1 MAIDSTKLVKFGY
14 GFDASTSTTV
24 GMISF
29 DASAQAIYV
38 GDGSTANL
46 VTSSVKDATFEENIL
61 TITKI
66 DNNKITLNFTDVASA
81 KETMAIFTLLD
92 SSIKLLDSS
101 VKSLDTRITNLD
113 TYVDSSIKAI
123 NAKIGEVAE
132 GKTVVDLIDDAKN
145 AANAAHSVVAKDS
158 SFLTLNVSTAETGAV
173 TYTLG
178 TSGIASATELTTH
191 TSDNDIHITAQERTD
206 WNAAKSA
213 IDAFLDENAVSD
225 TVVNTLKEIQEYIT
239 KDGSAAADM
248 LDAIDA
254 AQDTADRAVLDAS
267 AAQAAADAAQ
277 GEVDALE
284 DAVSTLSSDFDIHDT
299 NGDIHVTTD
308 DKAKWNA
315 AEKNA
320 KDYADGLASNYDKVG
335 DASKAETAA
344 KEYADAIKVNGQ
356 SQSSQEII
364 LTGVDIEV
372 GGTGTHSG
380 SNIDVAIEDLY
391 TKVQAA
397 SEAGVQS
404 LAVNTDS
411 SKYAEVTKSTGA
423 ITLTI
428 KKVAL
433 AAATST
439 NTGVADA
446 WDVKESIRLAKE
458 GVIGTKGDAAD
469 ASTIAGAKAY
479 ADAQIAANALKWSVL
494 P

>member
-38 GDGSTANL
+38 GDGNTANL
-46 VTSSVKDATFEENIL
+46 VTSSVKDATFEENVL

-92 SSIKLLDSS
+92 SSIKSLDGSI
-101 VKSLDTRITNLD
+101 KSLDTRITNLD
-113 TYVDSSIKAI
+113 AYVDSSINAI
-123 NAKIGEVAE
+123 NAKIGEVTE
-132 GKTVVDLIDDAKN
+132 GKTVVGLIEEAKN

-158 SFLTLNVSTAETGAV
+158 SFLTLNSSTADNGAV

-178 TSGIASATELTTH
+178 TSDIASATELTTH
-191 TSDNDIHITAQERTD
+191 TSNNDIHITAQERTD

-213 IDAFLDENAVSD
+213 IDTFLKDASLTGEVID
-225 TVVNTLKEIQEYIT
+225 TLTEIQDYIA
-239 KDGSAAADM
+239 S
-248 LDAIDA
+248 
-254 AQDTADRAVLDAS
+254 DAS
-267 AAQAAADAAQ
+267 AADKLVKDLSDVSARAEKGVSDAATAQAAADKAQ

-284 DAVSTLSSDFDIHDT
+284 GDVSTLRGDFNTHNV
-299 NGDIHVTTD
+299 NGDIHVTAD
-308 DKAKWNA
+308 DKVKWNA

-344 KEYADAIKVNGQ
+344 KEYADAITVNGQ
-356 SQSSQEII
+356 AQSSQEIT
-364 LTGVDIEV
+364 LTGVNITV
-372 GGTGTHSG
+372 GGTGTHSE
-380 SNIDVAIEDLY
+380 SNIDAAIEDLY
-391 TKVQAA
+391 TQVQAA

-411 SKYAEVTKSTGA
+411 SAYAEVSKSTGA

-458 GVIGTKGDAAD
+458 GVIGAEGDAAD